1 MLVIPNVMGIFLFS
15 PPLDPIGNSIRG
27 LQFSEEIVQ
36 VFNFHRYDNL
46 RHASNKKNPRRH
58 RFEMKGLSIVNLL
71 FSAAS
76 GDLNALRRHK
86 LSAMDLNQS
95 DYDGRTALHLAAAEG
110 HLDCV
115 KFLVEHGSLISVDPL
130 DRWGNAPIDDAEAF
144 DHLDVVKYL
153 TEHSSRGSSKL
164 VS

>member
-1 MLVIPNVMGIFLFS
+1 MLVIPNVMGIFLWS
-15 PPLDPIGNSIRG
+15 PPLDPIGNSCRG

-36 VFNFHRYDNL
+36 MFNFHRYDNL

-86 LSAMDLNQS
+86 LSGMDLNQS

-115 KFLVEHGSLISVDPL
+115 RFLVEQGSLNTVDPL
-130 DRWGNAPIDDAEAF
+130 DRWGNTPIDDAESF
-144 DHLDVVKYL
+144 DHLEVVKYL
-153 TEHSSRGSSKL
+153 LTKSSRVNEGK
-164 VS
+164 